1 MGGKSKGGKSAKSE
15 KSAGG
20 FSQKSEKKRGA
31 YDAVKT

>member
-1 MGGKSKGGKSAKSE
+1 MGGKSKGGAKSE